1 MIMNIE
7 RNAAIRKTNPITQ
20 GNLVHLLFQPK
31 SEFVMLQFGNI
42 SFTQQIKPESEL
54 TKLREAAEQTSRG
67 VKQQWLSQYLPE
79 PASAADK
86 FAADLF
92 ALYGGNFLS
101 TLFKSAVSPEESY
114 FTDSDSNTLFSRGE
128 NTMDPFQRSRIVF
141 AFGKTLTMT
150 HEGHSSTTTQT
161 KYQEDC
167 ILHDVVLDDAKLAL
181 IQEVQAL
188 LVRRKIFLFFS
199 ESNQSITDRVLSHL
213 REKGLSY
220 QVKIK
225 GGRLQIL
232 SILVTGEFL
241 EILDR
246 TNYLC
251 ASSIQAV
258 SPIKRPT
265 EFQVFKG
272 KVRFAGI
279 LSAREIVAVKRM
291 MELQKEINAIL
302 ESIDAGSGMFG
313 NKIRDMFEAKGAN
326 AMPPELLH
334 LLEELLTSLNFG
346 TLYTES
352 WRVTGFSFIAMDI
365 FEACYPGLVP
375 EMVPLEMPEYPSNCC
390 TACCIKCCFR
400 ADVSQHVLPLMQPTT
415 QRHPSA

>member
-1 MIMNIE
+1 MAE
-7 RNAAIRKTNPITQ
+7 KTFE
-20 GNLVHLLFQPK
+20 L
-31 SEFVMLQFGNI
+31 

-54 TKLREAAEQTSRG
+54 TILRGLAETTSRFL
-67 VKQQWLSQYLPE
+67 KQQWLQQYLPE
-79 PASAADK
+79 PASAGVMPATTYS
-86 FAADLF
+86 
-92 ALYGGNFLS
+92 ALYGGTFLS
-101 TLFKSAVSPEESY
+101 TLFKCAEPEESY

-150 HEGHSSTTTQT
+150 HEGHSTRTTQT
-161 KYQEDC
+161 KTQQDC

-188 LVRRKIFLFFS
+188 LVRRKVFLFFS

-213 REKGLSY
+213 RDKGLSY

-302 ESIDAGSGMFG
+302 ESIDRGSGMFG
-313 NKIRDMFEAKGAN
+313 NKVRDMFEGN

-334 LLEELLTSLNFG
+334 LLEELVTSLNFG

-352 WRVTGFSFIAMDI
+352 YRVTGFSFIAMDI

-375 EMVPLEMPEYPSNCC
+375 EMVPQDFDFPTNCC

-400 ADVSQHVLPLMQPTT
+400 ADVSQHILPLMQPTT
-415 QRHPSA
+415 QRHP